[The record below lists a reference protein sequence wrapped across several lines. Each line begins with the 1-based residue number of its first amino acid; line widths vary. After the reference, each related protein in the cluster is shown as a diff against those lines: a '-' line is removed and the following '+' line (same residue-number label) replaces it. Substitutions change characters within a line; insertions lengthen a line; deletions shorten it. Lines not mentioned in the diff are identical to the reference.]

1 MTIILII
8 LLCSIICALLIIPTK
23 ITKRKVRIKIDHNEH
38 YKIPPIFW
46 DEYNWLSLKIHRM
59 TRQDCDTVQHNI
71 NQFMY
76 KYEQLIDYKVYNER
90 VSQLLS
96 DYQFR
101 VSLLL
106 NNKHLENGTS
116 V

>member
-1 MTIILII
+1 MTLLLI
-8 LLCSIICALLIIPTK
+8 LLACSIGVAFLIVPVKSTK
-23 ITKRKVRIKIDHNEH
+23 KKKKVDHNDH
-38 YKIPPIFW
+38 YKVPPIFW
-46 DEYNWLSLKIHRM
+46 DEYNWLTLKIHRM
-59 TRQDCDTVQHNI
+59 TKSDYENVQHHI

-76 KYEQLIDYKVYNER
+76 KYEQLVEYKVYNER
-90 VSQLLS
+90 VAQLLS
-96 DYQFR
+96 SYQFR

>member
-1 MTIILII
+1 MTLLLI
-8 LLCSIICALLIIPTK
+8 LLACSIGVAFLIVPVKSTK
-23 ITKRKVRIKIDHNEH
+23 KKKKVDHNDH
-38 YKIPPIFW
+38 YKVPPIFW
-46 DEYNWLSLKIHRM
+46 DEYNWLTLKIHRM
-59 TRQDCDTVQHNI
+59 TKSDYENVQHHI

-76 KYEQLIDYKVYNER
+76 KYEQLVEYKVYNEK
-90 VSQLLS
+90 VAHLLS
-96 DYQFR
+96 SYQFR